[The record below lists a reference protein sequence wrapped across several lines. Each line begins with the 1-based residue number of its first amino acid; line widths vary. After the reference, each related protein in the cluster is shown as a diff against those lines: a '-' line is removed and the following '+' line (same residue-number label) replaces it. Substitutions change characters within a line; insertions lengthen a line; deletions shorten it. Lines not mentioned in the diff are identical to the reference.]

1 MAEILGLVSGVITVA
16 QLAGQVG
23 ASVLR
28 LKSLWGEVKDVP
40 ESINALMMQLELLDL
55 VLSEMD
61 DEFPRMQSILSTDR
75 LAILSL
81 KHSRQA
87 KKNLDHLVNDL
98 QLQISS
104 AKRLKRGIAKVKV
117 TLKKDLIRTYQDRL
131 TNTLQLL
138 SLSQQTHL
146 A

>member
-61 DEFPRMQSILSTDR
+61 DEFPRVQSILSTDR